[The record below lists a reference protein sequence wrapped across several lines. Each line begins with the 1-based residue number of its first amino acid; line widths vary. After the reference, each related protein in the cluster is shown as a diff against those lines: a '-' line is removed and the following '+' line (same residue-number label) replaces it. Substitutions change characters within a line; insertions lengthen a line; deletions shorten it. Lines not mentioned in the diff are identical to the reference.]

1 MRDVLISRY
10 GWSCLV
16 TIGNQDGEL
25 ETFPSPESHGMRS
38 QSIRESKRTVAAYA
52 SERAFQRRRRRLLE
66 TTETLESDM
75 AALASMGE
83 SSQPV
88 SG

>member
-1 MRDVLISRY
+1 MRDVLISRC

-16 TIGNQDGEL
+16 TIGNQGGEL
-25 ETFPSPESHGMRS
+25 NTFPLPDRHEMKSSS
-38 QSIRESKRTVAAYA
+38 NRESKRTVAAYA
-52 SERAFQRRRRRLLE
+52 SERALQRRRRRLLE
-66 TTETLESDM
+66 TTDTLESDM